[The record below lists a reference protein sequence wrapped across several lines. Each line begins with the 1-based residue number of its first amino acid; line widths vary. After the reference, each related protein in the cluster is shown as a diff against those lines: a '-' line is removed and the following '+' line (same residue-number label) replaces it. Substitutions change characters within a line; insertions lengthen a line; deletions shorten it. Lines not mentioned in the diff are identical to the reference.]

1 LISAT
6 NLIMAEENKL
16 SPDELENIKRA
27 LKSSYKERFEKAT
40 RLYKINKTMEKANI
54 KHRSFKAK

>member
-1 LISAT
+1 
-6 NLIMAEENKL
+6 MAEENKL

-54 KHRSFKAK
+54 KHGSFKAK

>member
-1 LISAT
+1 MISAT
-6 NLIMAEENKL
+6 NHIMAEENKL

-40 RLYKINKTMEKANI
+40 RLFKVHQTMKMAQVTHKTLINK
-54 KHRSFKAK
+54 